1 MISSISEG
9 FVNSPK
15 TRTFL
20 LKPSKIQFYAS
31 LILMMTAAILLVIL
45 SIVFW
50 LKVIA
55 IAGIMIFLVRI
66 IALWRNAESQIL
78 RFNPETDCWQL
89 SGPQGLQ
96 ELRLKPDQFVTARLV
111 IMHFETSHKSVIR
124 CFITRDVVNAADHHR
139 LRALLMARSH

>member
-1 MISSISEG
+1 MT
-9 FVNSPK
+9 VAKNYQ
-15 TRTFL
+15 TFL

>member
-1 MISSISEG
+1 
-9 FVNSPK
+9 
-15 TRTFL
+15 
-20 LKPSKIQFYAS
+20 
-31 LILMMTAAILLVIL
+31 MMTATILLVIL